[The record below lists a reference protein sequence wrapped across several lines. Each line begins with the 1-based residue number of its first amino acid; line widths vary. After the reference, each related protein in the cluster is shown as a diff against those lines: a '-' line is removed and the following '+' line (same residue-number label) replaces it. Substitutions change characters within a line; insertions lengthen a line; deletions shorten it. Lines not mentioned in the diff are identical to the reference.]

1 MSSVPRQLAT
11 SPSSFPIE
19 LSRQVSQHS
28 LAGFFGLSERFKGR
42 AADLD
47 GAAAL
52 MDRTP
57 RRHEAGASVKAGTAA
72 ALITD
77 HEGKA
82 VAARAPYFQVLDG
95 TNDGGELHSHSP
107 VDLSTREGARM

>member
-1 MSSVPRQLAT
+1 MGRTRARSVARHLAA

-28 LAGFFGLSERFKGR
+28 VAGFFGLSERFKGR

-82 VAARAPYFQVLDG
+82 VAARAPYFQRLDG
-95 TNDGGELHSHSP
+95 TND
-107 VDLSTREGARM
+107 A

>member
-1 MSSVPRQLAT
+1 MHCFAAICSSLQRSLTSAT
-11 SPSSFPIE
+11 
-19 LSRQVSQHS
+19 LQVSQHG
-28 LAGFFGLSERFKGR
+28 LAGFFGLGEPFKGR

-47 GAAAL
+47 GAAAR

-57 RRHEAGASVKAGTAA
+57 RRHEAGAAPVKAGTAA
-72 ALITD
+72 ALITN

-95 TNDGGELHSHSP
+95 TNDAGELHIAP
-107 VDLSTREGARM
+107 PT